1 MTFIN
6 EDGTREEY
14 RPLNPW
20 RDEDLDKL
28 VNRILFGRA
37 GVWVTFDQLL
47 KLIDWG
53 DNLSRQ
59 QQQDTR
65 IRLRGAIRRLLVS
78 GAIQRRREG
87 QAAYR
92 KIDQETLDLFETAL
106 KSRGLEANAST
117 SAVRSAS
124 LAHEVSASTSAV
136 GGTFCPADGAS
147 IAGREARG

>member
-6 EDGTREEY
+6 SDGTREEY
-14 RPLNPW
+14 KPLNPW

-28 VNRILFGRA
+28 VNRALFVRA

-59 QQQDTR
+59 QVQDTR

-78 GAIQRRREG
+78 GSIQRRREG

-106 KSRGLEANAST
+106 MPGRQQAEGLHHGSCSDVPSAQRGGNASRDT
-117 SAVRSAS
+117 
-124 LAHEVSASTSAV
+124 E
-136 GGTFCPADGAS
+136 G
-147 IAGREARG
+147 

>member
-1 MTFIN
+1 MTFIDEN
-6 EDGTREEY
+6 GKREEY
-14 RPLNPW
+14 QPLNPW

-28 VNRILFGRA
+28 VNRALLAKA

-65 IRLRGAIRRLLVS
+65 IRLRGAVRRLLVAGS
-78 GAIQRRREG
+78 IQRRREG

-92 KIDQETLDLFETAL
+92 KIDQETLDLFEQAL
-106 KSRGLEANAST
+106 KPRGLEA
-117 SAVRSAS
+117 
-124 LAHEVSASTSAV
+124 SASTSVVA
-136 GGTFCPADGAS
+136 GSFRPADGDGNAS
-147 IAGREARG
+147 RDTEA

>member
-20 RDEDLDKL
+20 RDKDLDKL
-28 VNRILFGRA
+28 VNRALLAKA

-47 KLIDWG
+47 RLIDWG

-59 QQQDTR
+59 QEQDTR

-78 GAIQRRREG
+78 GSIQRRREG
-87 QAAYR
+87 QAAYW
-92 KIDQETLDLFETAL
+92 KIDQETIDLFENALAAL
-106 KSRGLEANAST
+106 KPRGEANAST
-117 SAVRSAS
+117 SVVTGSARSQG
-124 LAHEVSASTSAV
+124 E
-136 GGTFCPADGAS
+136 G
-147 IAGREARG
+147 